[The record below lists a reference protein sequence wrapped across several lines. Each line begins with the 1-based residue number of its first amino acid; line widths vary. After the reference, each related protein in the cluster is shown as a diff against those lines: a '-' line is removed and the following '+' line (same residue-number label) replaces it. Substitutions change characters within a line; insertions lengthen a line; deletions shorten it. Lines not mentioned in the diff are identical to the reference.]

1 MRARWPLRPIAL
13 FASTQNADA
22 AKLEGRSV
30 KIGCLASLTGKGAE
44 WGQAAKISMEIAVE
58 EINAKG
64 GIGGVPIELI
74 CYDTQTLEA
83 EALKAVSR
91 LVERDKV
98 LAISGPCFSG
108 EFETIAPQLDTQLKT
123 VINSYCSAKPG
134 LSAMSKWAFR
144 NTLTSDKQLKPVVDA
159 WVKEYKIKK
168 VVIIY
173 DAEDA
178 VSKGEGAGVL
188 PALFKAHGIE
198 VLDLLTYRTKDTD
211 YSAQVTKAKS
221 LGAEGIGLGV
231 LLPERRRDRQGDA
244 KQGLNVPIVGGAC
257 AGAPGFIEI
266 AGKAA
271 EGAYMSTAAWHRRSA
286 SRGAGLREKDP
297 REDRQP
303 DAALQR
309 SARLRHHLFLQA
321 LHREVGRH
329 QQARRS
335 RFATATR
342 FATASAGLKGFP
354 GVAGEITMDEIPR
367 RRRLERHPQGGQRQV
382 RQRRQVVEWSND
394 NRRRQTHSRTAPYPR
409 APFFFCAKPFANGF
423 ALKRTSHRSCRKNG
437 KPRIFTPDRKSSM
450 EIPT

>member
-1 MRARWPLRPIAL
+1 MKILRRSLAFAMLLAL
-13 FASTQNADA
+13 AVPQTGEA
-22 AKLEGRSV
+22 ANLAGRSV
-30 KIGCLASLTGKGAE
+30 KIGCLVPVTGKGAE
-44 WGQAAKISMEIAVE
+44 WGVAGKASMEIAVE

-64 GIGGVPIELI
+64 GVGGIPMELI

-108 EFETIAPQLDTQLKT
+108 EFEIIAPQLDTQLKT

-144 NTLTSDKQLKPVVDA
+144 NTLTSDKQLKPTVAA
-159 WVKEYKIKK
+159 WVAEYKPKK

-188 PALFKAHGIE
+188 PVLFKEHGIE

-221 LGAEGIGLGV
+221 LGAEGIGLGSCYQNAAAIAK
-231 LLPERRRDRQGDA
+231 EMA

-271 EGAYMSTAAWHRRSA
+271 EGAYMSTAAFID
-286 SRGAGLREKDP
+286 DP
-297 REDRQP
+297 RPEVQAYAKKIVAKIGSKPPYSGPRSYDIIYSYKYCIEQSGVTNKPAELDQDR
-303 DAALQR
+303 DKMRDCL
-309 SARLRHHLFLQA
+309 
-321 LHREVGRH
+321 GK
-329 QQARRS
+329 
-335 RFATATR
+335 
-342 FATASAGLKGFP
+342 LKGFP
-354 GVAGEITMDEIPR
+354 GVGGEITMNEVRDGAGASAI
-367 RRRLERHPQGGQRQV
+367 LKVVNGQYVNVAR
-382 RQRRQVVEWSND
+382 
-394 NRRRQTHSRTAPYPR
+394 
-409 APFFFCAKPFANGF
+409 
-423 ALKRTSHRSCRKNG
+423 
-437 KPRIFTPDRKSSM
+437 
-450 EIPT
+450 

>member
-1 MRARWPLRPIAL
+1 
-13 FASTQNADA
+13 
-22 AKLEGRSV
+22 
-30 KIGCLASLTGKGAE
+30 
-44 WGQAAKISMEIAVE
+44 MEIAVE

-64 GIGGVPIELI
+64 GIGGIPIELI

-108 EFETIAPQLDTQLKT
+108 EFETIAPQLDSQLKT

-159 WVKEYKIKK
+159 WIKEYKIKK

-188 PALFKAHGIE
+188 PALFKAHGVE
-198 VLDLLTYRTKDTD
+198 VLESLTYRTKDTD

-221 LGAEGIGLGV
+221 LGAEGIGLGSCYQNAGAIAK
-231 LLPERRRDRQGDA
+231 EMQ
-244 KQGLNVPIVGGAC
+244 KQGLNVSVVGGAC

-271 EGAYMSTAAWHRRSA
+271 EGAYMSTAAW
-286 SRGAGLREKDP
+286 LDDP
-297 REDRQP
+297 RPEVQAYVKKILAKNNNQLPPYSGPRAYDIIYSYKHCFETSGVTNKPADVASDR
-303 DAALQR
+303 DKIRGCL
-309 SARLRHHLFLQA
+309 
-321 LHREVGRH
+321 
-329 QQARRS
+329 
-335 RFATATR
+335 
-342 FATASAGLKGFP
+342 AGLKNFP
-354 GVAGEITMDEIPR
+354 GVAGEITMDENRDGAGSSAI
-367 RRRLERHPQGGQRQV
+367 LK
-382 RQRRQVVEWSND
+382 VV
-394 NRRRQTHSRTAPYPR
+394 
-409 APFFFCAKPFANGF
+409 
-423 ALKRTSHRSCRKNG
+423 NG
-437 KPRIFTPDRKSSM
+437 KYVNVAK
-450 EIPT
+450 